1 MSGEYTGDGHELDH
15 LTVKAKMVRDAA
27 MDLMAELQEPDN
39 GITPQTL
46 ARLKYKARHIA
57 ACMEMTADIHWIK
70 VVLEGV
76 NRVLT
81 LYGAELKERGAI
93 DVPMEA
99 ADFFKS
105 SFFGNHTAPTDATY
119 ALQQLQCVQK
129 LVGVMSV
136 DEVNAYHKSARQSLE
151 DVEV

>member
-1 MSGEYTGDGHELDH
+1 MSGEYTGDLQIESL
-15 LTVKAKMVRDAA
+15 KAKVKMARDSAG
-27 MDLMAELQEPDN
+27 DLITELQEPDH
-39 GITPQTL
+39 GINPEVL
-46 ARLKYKARHIA
+46 AKLKYVAQGMRV
-57 ACMEMTADIHWIK
+57 CYEMTADIHWIE
-70 VVLEGV
+70 VVLQGV

-99 ADFFKS
+99 ADFFRS

>member
-27 MDLMAELQEPDN
+27 MDLMAELEELE
-39 GITPQTL
+39 GINREDL
-46 ARLKYKARHIA
+46 ARLKYVARGLA
-57 ACMEMTADIHWIK
+57 ACSEMSADIHWIK

-99 ADFFKS
+99 ADFFRS